1 MTKNLLFMSDCN
13 FCMTN
18 NDFDLDDDGNTDDI
32 IRFCLSD
39 KRSTRLFK
47 NGYCLFNITHSGLD
61 FYCYV
66 GHYNSDEIG
75 VNTDKEREYRL
86 KVIGFDVI

>member
-1 MTKNLLFMSDCN
+1 MTDGN

-18 NDFDLDDDGNTDDI
+18 EDFGLEDDGNNDDV
-32 IRFCLSD
+32 IRFCLHD
-39 KRSTRLFK
+39 EGSTRLFK

-61 FYCYV
+61 LYYYV

-75 VNTDKEREYRL
+75 VDTDKEREYRL
-86 KVIGFDVI
+86 KIIGFDVI